1 MAHLPPDSKIQL
13 KVEHIKKYFGTFPAV
28 DGVSFDVHHG
38 EVMAIIGPNGAG
50 KTTVFNILSGHMK
63 PTGGEIYLDNT
74 NIAGQRPHRVARLGI
89 GRAFQTTNI
98 FPNLSVLENV
108 LSAVHAAHRHTHRFW
123 GLSEQ
128 SVRKKAEHLLSLV
141 SLTKHHGF
149 PAGALS
155 HGDQRAQEIA
165 LALATS
171 PKVLLLDEPTAGMS
185 PYETQQTVEL
195 VRNIVAAQKLT
206 VVLSE
211 HDMEVVFGL
220 ADRITVM
227 EAGRVL
233 AQGTPQ
239 EIRENPAVQRAYLGE

>member
-1 MAHLPPDSKIQL
+1 MAHHPSDSGIRL

-28 DGVSFDVHHG
+28 DDVSFEVRHG

-50 KTTVFNILSGHMK
+50 KTTVFNVLSGHMK
-63 PTGGEIYLDNT
+63 PTSGHIYLDNVD
-74 NIAGQRPHRVARLGI
+74 IAGQKPHKVARLGI

-98 FPNLSVLENV
+98 FPSLTVLENV
-108 LSAVHAAHRHTHRFW
+108 LSAVHTANRHTYRVW
-123 GLSEQ
+123 GLSER
-128 SVRKKAEHLLSLV
+128 SVRKEAEQLLSLV
-141 SLTKHHGF
+141 NLTEHHGF

-155 HGDQRAQEIA
+155 HGDQRALEIA

-195 VRNIVAAQKLT
+195 VRRIVAAQGLT

-233 AQGTPQ
+233 ARGTPQ